1 MVYFV
6 FTQLLYAIFYVLYV
20 FISIYSVALKSES
33 VILARFML
41 VKMLCLVT
49 YMDYSTE
56 LNTRF
61 TVVGH
66 MFSLSLQ

>member
-20 FISIYSVALKSES
+20 FISIYNVALKSES

-41 VKMLCLVT
+41 VKMLCLVM
-49 YMDYSTE
+49 Y
-56 LNTRF
+56 
-61 TVVGH
+61 G
-66 MFSLSLQ
+66 LQHWT